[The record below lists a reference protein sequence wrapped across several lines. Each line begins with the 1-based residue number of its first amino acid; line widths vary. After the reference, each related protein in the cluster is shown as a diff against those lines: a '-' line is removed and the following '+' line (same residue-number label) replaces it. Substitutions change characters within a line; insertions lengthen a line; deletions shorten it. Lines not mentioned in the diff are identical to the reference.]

1 MFKSKVTEISKDLDE
16 NLAKHF
22 KLAQE
27 KGSGSWLTALPIQS
41 MGYVLNKEEFIDSVK
56 LRYGWQVTNLPAYC
70 VCGIKNNVDHT
81 LTCKHGGHTIFRHD
95 RIKHTNA
102 EFMKQVCHDVQIE
115 PELIP
120 IENIGYISG
129 NTSERARL
137 DISARGLFGPF
148 QKTMFD
154 VRVFHPHAPSY
165 KDRDISS
172 LYRTHENAKC
182 KDYEQRV
189 LQVEKASFTPLIY
202 STHGGMAGKAT
213 AFHKRLAKLIAEK
226 KKERYSDVMNCMRTK
241 LSFTM
246 LKSVLLSV
254 RGSKGKPSKHAETP
268 LSYVSYNLIPEMK
281 SYESY

>member
-120 IENIGYISG
+120 IENIDYISPWG
-129 NTSERARL
+129 EQSSVFFSALFFVPAVHSGRPGRCLVDRA
-137 DISARGLFGPF
+137 
-148 QKTMFD
+148 
-154 VRVFHPHAPSY
+154 
-165 KDRDISS
+165 
-172 LYRTHENAKC
+172 
-182 KDYEQRV
+182 
-189 LQVEKASFTPLIY
+189 
-202 STHGGMAGKAT
+202 
-213 AFHKRLAKLIAEK
+213 
-226 KKERYSDVMNCMRTK
+226 
-241 LSFTM
+241 
-246 LKSVLLSV
+246 
-254 RGSKGKPSKHAETP
+254 
-268 LSYVSYNLIPEMK
+268 
-281 SYESY
+281 